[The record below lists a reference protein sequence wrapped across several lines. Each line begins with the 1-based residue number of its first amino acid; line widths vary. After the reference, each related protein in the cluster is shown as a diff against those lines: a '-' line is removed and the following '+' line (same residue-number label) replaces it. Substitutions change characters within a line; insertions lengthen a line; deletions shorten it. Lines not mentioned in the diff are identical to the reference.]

1 MWRNSDLR
9 YLYVL
14 IGLLLLTASLAAA
27 GKFSVGMHLDTYI
40 DAENVNASLKDEKT
54 LWATSEDG
62 EPVKEVYLN
71 FDNTFGRAGVFNPDQ
86 IKSATL
92 TLDATDVKVPGEI
105 TVNFAEGT
113 LIDTNWAR
121 KQKYETDESASVVI
135 DQEGEYSID
144 VTQLVKR
151 AREACAEDCGYSL
164 VLVAKNG
171 TSVGFA
177 SSESPEGEPK
187 LEYTTE
193 D

>member
-1 MWRNSDLR
+1 M
-9 YLYVL
+9 L

-40 DAENVNASLKDEKT
+40 DAENVNASFSDEKT

-71 FDNTFGRAGVFNPDQ
+71 FDNTFGRAGVFSPDQ

-92 TLDATDVKVPGEI
+92 TLDATDVKVPGKI
-105 TVNFAEGT
+105 TVNFADGT
-113 LIDTNWAR
+113 LTDIDWAN
-121 KQKYETDESASVVI
+121 KLEYETNESTSVDI
-135 DQEGEYSID
+135 DQAGEYSID
-144 VTQLVKR
+144 VTQLIKR

-164 VLVAKNG
+164 VLVAENG

-177 SSESPEGEPK
+177 STESSEGGPK
-187 LEYTTE
+187 LEYTTA

>member
-1 MWRNSDLR
+1 M
-9 YLYVL
+9 
-14 IGLLLLTASLAAA
+14 LTASLAAA

-40 DAENVNASLKDEKT
+40 DAENANASFSDEKT

-71 FDNTFGRAGVFNPDQ
+71 FDNTFGRAGVFSPDQ

-92 TLDATDVKVPGEI
+92 TLNATDVKVPGTI
-105 TVNFAEGT
+105 TVNFDDGT
-113 LIDTNWAR
+113 LIDINWAKR
-121 KQKYETDESASVVI
+121 HKYETNESTSVNI
-135 DQEGEYSID
+135 DQAGEYSID
-144 VTQLVKR
+144 VTPLIKR

-164 VLVAKNG
+164 VLVAENG

-177 SSESPEGEPK
+177 STESPEGKPK